1 MSDLETRL
9 ADALHAD
16 TPPARDPLFRV
27 ELLMRLER
35 ARFRRR
41 VGRALVV
48 VGVLAVLAALNVR
61 VIDAWVGADNQRLWV
76 VALAAVATLW
86 AIPVVM
92 TRPRLRMAA
101 RAFGR
106 RLYP

>member
-9 ADALHAD
+9 TDALHAD

-41 VGRALVV
+41 VERALVV

-61 VIDAWVGADNQRLWV
+61 VIDSWLAADNERVWV
-76 VALAAVATLW
+76 AALAAVAALWTLSL
-86 AIPVVM
+86 VLLK
-92 TRPRLRMAA
+92 PRFRMAV

-106 RLYP
+106 LLYP